1 MKRIKS
7 GLRKKRILVYSLALI
22 LSLPIQA
29 AEQFISYSPI
39 KGAIHLQDL
48 TIGVDSREHS
58 CVQLAVKNLTI
69 DLERVIN
76 RRDVER
82 GIFAPSIHEE
92 AHTIAE

>member
-69 DLERVIN
+69 DL
-76 RRDVER
+76 D
-82 GIFAPSIHEE
+82 HQD
-92 AHTIAE
+92 H